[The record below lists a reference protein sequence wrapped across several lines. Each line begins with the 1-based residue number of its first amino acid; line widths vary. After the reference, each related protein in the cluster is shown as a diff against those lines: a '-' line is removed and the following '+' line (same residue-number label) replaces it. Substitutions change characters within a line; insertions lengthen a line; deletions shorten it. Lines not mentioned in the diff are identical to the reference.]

1 MIEFTLKDV
10 MVPGLDP
17 EFFILWLEQVAK
29 EEGYSILGLNIIFQS
44 DDELLKIN
52 QQFLNHDYYTDII
65 TFDYSEGKELSGDL
79 FISID
84 RIIENAKTLNQEYDS
99 ELKRVCVHGLLHLCG
114 FKDKSNIDEKIMR
127 EKEGYYLSRY
137 VSRET

>member
-29 EEGYSILGLNIIFQS
+29 EEGFSILGLNIIFQS